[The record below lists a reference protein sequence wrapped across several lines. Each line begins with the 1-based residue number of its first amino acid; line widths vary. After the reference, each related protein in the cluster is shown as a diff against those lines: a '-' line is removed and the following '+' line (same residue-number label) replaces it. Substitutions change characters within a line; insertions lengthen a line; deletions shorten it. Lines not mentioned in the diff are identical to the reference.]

1 MIMTVELRET
11 AFDPLVGAQALFRR
25 LLEAAAHPG
34 VVIPLGPVPL
44 VVPPARVRPACLL
57 LLALLDREVTFSVV
71 GPEAETLREYLRFN
85 TGARAAAVAAAD
97 FVFVTGSGADWS
109 AARRAGLGARRESAP
124 VGERALSLRGLG
136 ILDVAPLV
144 DRGDVPL
151 GVDVWLAGADGHL
164 ALVPRSTRCRIGGA

>member
-1 MIMTVELRET
+1 M
-11 AFDPLVGAQALFRR
+11 
-25 LLEAAAHPG
+25 
-34 VVIPLGPVPL
+34 
-44 VVPPARVRPACLL
+44 L

-97 FVFVTGSGADWS
+97 FVIVTGSGADWS
-109 AARRAGLGARRESAP
+109 AARRAGLGARRESATVVLAP
-124 VGERALSLRGLG
+124 THVGGSRGGGEVTLRLSGPGIVGERALSLRGLG

-164 ALVPRSTRCRIGGA
+164 TLVPRSTRCRIGGA

>member
-1 MIMTVELRET
+1 
-11 AFDPLVGAQALFRR
+11 VG
-25 LLEAAAHPG
+25 
-34 VVIPLGPVPL
+34 GP
-44 VVPPARVRPACLL
+44 RGGG
-57 LLALLDREVTFSVV
+57 EVT
-71 GPEAETLREYLRFN
+71 LRL
-85 TGARAAAVAAAD
+85 
-97 FVFVTGSGADWS
+97 TGSGI
-109 AARRAGLGARRESAP
+109 